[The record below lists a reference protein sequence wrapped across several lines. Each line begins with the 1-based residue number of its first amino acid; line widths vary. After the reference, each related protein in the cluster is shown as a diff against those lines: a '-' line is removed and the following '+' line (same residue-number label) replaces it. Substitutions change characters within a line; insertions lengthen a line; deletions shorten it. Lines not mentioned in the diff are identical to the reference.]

1 MVTSLHRS
9 GCLPTYCCPREYWMP
24 KAMATCLHRSQ
35 DSSPP
40 CPLPEPTPTQLTGY
54 ISWTNML
61 IPSTPQGYQHI
72 WAWCKHLLP
81 SRVGRPCCGMWR
93 SSPRWRVWRCEE
105 DGVGVE
111 DDIVVDD
118 ANVVLVVVDADLV
131 VNVVDVNA
139 DVVDDDGDVVDGEV
153 LPRPFPSGVNQFKH
167 ARLSPRH
174 RDTLSAKSRWHKY
187 LFYSHWC

>member
-1 MVTSLHRS
+1 
-9 GCLPTYCCPREYWMP
+9 
-24 KAMATCLHRSQ
+24 
-35 DSSPP
+35 
-40 CPLPEPTPTQLTGY
+40 
-54 ISWTNML
+54 ML
-61 IPSTPQGYQHI
+61 IASSPQGYQHI

-105 DGVGVE
+105 VGVGVE

-118 ANVVLVVVDADLV
+118 ASVVDVVIDADLV

-139 DVVDDDGDVVDGEV
+139 DVVDDDGDVVDDDGDVVDDDGDVVDGEV

-174 RDTLSAKSRWHKY
+174 RDTLSAKSRCHKY
-187 LFYSHWC
+187 LLYSHWC